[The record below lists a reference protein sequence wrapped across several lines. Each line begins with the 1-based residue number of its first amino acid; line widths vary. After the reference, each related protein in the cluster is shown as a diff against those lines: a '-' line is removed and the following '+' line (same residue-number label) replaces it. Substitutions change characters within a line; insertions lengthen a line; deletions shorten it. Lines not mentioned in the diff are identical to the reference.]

1 MFRHSLRNARRLLM
15 RDRGLTAVVL
25 LTLTLGIGA
34 NTIVFSLLHG
44 VLLSP
49 LPYPAPE
56 RLVRIF
62 ETHPEFP
69 KFPMSPGN
77 FLEFRRDTRAFE
89 HIAVFTRA
97 DLQLSGGPT
106 SGGSGSSSRDNDSP
120 SSSSSD
126 ARPERLAAMQVS
138 AEYFKTLG
146 VTPAWGRTFHE
157 DDMRPDHRVIILS
170 DRLWRRR
177 FNADPTIIGRTLRLS
192 AESWTVVGIL
202 PPHFEHVGGSYRSLP
217 HGDTVDAWTPT
228 WFDPKQP
235 MRNAH
240 FMNAVGRLK
249 PGVTMADASGDL
261 NRIAAELEKRYPRSN
276 AKWRTRLTPLRE
288 EIVGSADSLLMML
301 VAAAA
306 AVLLIGCANVASLLL
321 ARAIVRR
328 REMAVRLALG
338 ASARSLIGQVLSESL
353 LLSVLGGALG
363 FAVAIAGIRV
373 LTGVMPEDF
382 PRLHMIHLDWRVLTF
397 TAALA
402 CATALIFGLF
412 PAVHSASPDV
422 QGLIRDGGRG
432 ASAGRHTSRLR
443 HGLVIAE
450 VAIASALLIAAGLL
464 TRSFIALMN
473 TDPGFRAERVLTFT
487 LALPPVAYPKP
498 ADGAALFVRLID
510 RLSALPG
517 VQLAGATTALPWT
530 GWDEN
535 TSFDIIGDRHAG
547 ERSVSGSS
555 PHARFNAVT
564 PDYFRAV
571 GVPLLRGRF
580 FDARDAADP
589 VVVAGGSG
597 VGASG
602 SATRAGAGAGGG
614 AKGAGGG
621 TSAPGGASTAGTA
634 GVAGALA
641 KVPKTVLI
649 NNALARAYFPGDD
662 PVGRMLNLWGDER
675 QIVGVVGDIKDSP
688 AALTAEP
695 AVYFPHA
702 QQTFRA
708 MTVAL
713 KTTGADPLTLVSSA
727 REVVRSLDPEM
738 PLAEIR
744 ALDDVARAAHA
755 ERRFLLTLVTVF
767 GGLAL
772 VLSAIGAYG
781 VISYSA
787 AQRGREF
794 GVRLALGAGRPQ
806 ILRLVLTQGLRLT
819 TAGLALGLLLALL
832 LGRVMRTLLYGI
844 SPTDLTTFA
853 VVSGVTLI
861 IALIASLLPAHRASR
876 ADPIRAL
883 RTD

>member
-1 MFRHSLRNARRLLM
+1 M

-49 LPYPAPE
+49 LPYPEPD

-69 KFPMSPGN
+69 SFPMSPGN
-77 FLEFRRDTRAFE
+77 FLEFRRDARAFE
-89 HIAVFTRA
+89 RVAVFTRA
-97 DLQLSGGPT
+97 DLQLSGE
-106 SGGSGSSSRDNDSP
+106 NA
-120 SSSSSD
+120 SSD

-146 VTPAWGRTFHE
+146 VTPVWGRLFHE
-157 DDMRPDHRVIILS
+157 DDTRPNHRVIILS

-177 FNADPTIIGRTLRLS
+177 FNADPTIIGRTLRLN
-192 AESWTVVGIL
+192 AETWTVVGIL
-202 PPHFEHVGGSYRSLP
+202 PPGFQHVGGSYRSLP

-235 MRNAH
+235 QRNAH

-249 PGVTMADASGDL
+249 PGVTLADASNDL
-261 NRIAAELEKRYPRSN
+261 NRVAAQLEQRYPRSN

-288 EIVGSADSLLMML
+288 DIVGSADSLLMML

-338 ASARSLIGQVLSESL
+338 ANARSLIGQVLSESL

-363 FAVAIAGIRV
+363 FAVAIAGTRV
-373 LTGVMPEDF
+373 LTALMPEDF
-382 PRLHMIHLDWRVLTF
+382 PRLHMIHLDWRVLMF
-397 TAALA
+397 CGVLA
-402 CATALIFGLF
+402 CATALIFGLI
-412 PAVHSASPDV
+412 PALHSASPDV
-422 QGLIRDGGRG
+422 QGLMRDGGRG
-432 ASAGRHTSRLR
+432 ASTGRHTSRLR
-443 HGLVIAE
+443 HGLVVAE

-464 TRSFIALMN
+464 TRSFITLIQ

-487 LALPPVAYPKP
+487 LALPPVSYPKP
-498 ADGAALFVRLID
+498 ADGAALLARAID

-535 TSFDIIGDRHAG
+535 TSFGIVGDRRRG
-547 ERSVSGSS
+547 ERAVDASA
-555 PHARFNAVT
+555 PHARYNAVT

-580 FDARDAADP
+580 FDARDVADP
-589 VVVAGGSG
+589 VVDAG
-597 VGASG
+597 
-602 SATRAGAGAGGG
+602 RAGAGA
-614 AKGAGGG
+614 ATGAGA
-621 TSAPGGASTAGTA
+621 SGAGAGTA
-634 GVAGALA
+634 AAAATAATASATLP

-649 NNALARAYFPGDD
+649 NNALAQTYFAGED
-662 PVGRMLNLWGDER
+662 PVGRMLNLWGAER
-675 QIVGVVGDIKDSP
+675 QIVGIVGDVKDSP
-688 AALTAEP
+688 SALTAEP

-702 QQTFRA
+702 QQTFRV

-713 KTTGADPLTLVSSA
+713 KTSAADPLTLVSSA

-744 ALDDVARAAHA
+744 ALDDVSRAAHA
-755 ERRFLLTLVTVF
+755 ERRFLLTLVSVF
-767 GGLAL
+767 GALAL

-819 TAGLALGLLLALL
+819 TAGLALGLLLAVL

-844 SPTDLTTFA
+844 SPTDPATFA
-853 VVSGVTLI
+853 IVTVVTLI
-861 IALIASLLPAHRASR
+861 IALAASLLPAHRASR

-883 RTD
+883 RTE

>member
-1 MFRHSLRNARRLLM
+1 MLRHSLRDARRLLM

-77 FLEFRRDTRAFE
+77 FLEFRSDTRAFE
-89 HIAVFTRA
+89 HIAVFTRT
-97 DLQLSGGPT
+97 DLQLSGGSAS
-106 SGGSGSSSRDNDSP
+106 SGAA
-120 SSSSSD
+120 SSD
-126 ARPERLAAMQVS
+126 SRPERLAAMQVS
-138 AEYFKTLG
+138 TEYLPTLG
-146 VTPAWGRTFHE
+146 ATPLWGRLFHE

-177 FNADPTIIGRTLRLS
+177 FNADPTIVGRALRLN
-192 AESWTVVGIL
+192 AESWTVIGIL
-202 PPHFEHVGGSYRSLP
+202 PPGFQHVGGSFRSLP
-217 HGDTVDAWTPT
+217 HGDTVDAWTPV

-235 MRNAH
+235 QRSSH
-240 FMNAVGRLK
+240 YMNAVARLK
-249 PGVTMADASGDL
+249 PGVTLADAADDL
-261 NRIAAELEKRYPRSN
+261 NRVAAGLERKYPRSN
-276 AKWRTRLTPLRE
+276 SKWRTRITPLRD
-288 EIVGSADSLLMML
+288 EIIGSADSLLLML

-306 AVLLIGCANVASLLL
+306 SVLLIGCANVASLLL

-328 REMAVRLALG
+328 REMAIRLALG

-353 LLSVLGGALG
+353 LLSVLGGVLG
-363 FAVAIAGIRV
+363 FAVAIIGTRL
-373 LTGVMPEDF
+373 LTGLMPEDF

-402 CATALIFGLF
+402 CATALIFGLI
-412 PAVHSASPDV
+412 PALHTASPDV
-422 QGLIRDGGRG
+422 QGLMRDGGRG
-432 ASAGRHTSRLR
+432 ASAGRHTLKLR
-443 HGLVIAE
+443 HGLVVAE
-450 VAIASALLIAAGLL
+450 IAIASALLIAAGLL
-464 TRSFIALMN
+464 TRSFITLMQ

-487 LALPPVAYPKP
+487 VTLPPATYPKP
-498 ADGAALFVRLID
+498 ADGAAHFVRLID
-510 RLSALPG
+510 RLSTLPG
-517 VQLAGATTALPWT
+517 VRMAGATTALPWT

-535 TSFDIIGDRHAG
+535 TGFEIVGDRRAG
-547 ERSVSGSS
+547 ERAANASDA
-555 PHARFNAVT
+555 HARYNAVT
-564 PDYFRAV
+564 PDYFRTV

-580 FDARDAADP
+580 FDARDAADT
-589 VVVAGGSG
+589 G
-597 VGASG
+597 VS
-602 SATRAGAGAGGG
+602 AGAGA
-614 AKGAGGG
+614 
-621 TSAPGGASTAGTA
+621 SAGAS
-634 GVAGALA
+634 AGANA
-641 KVPKTVLI
+641 RASASVGANSNASANAAPKVPQTLLI
-649 NNALARAYFPGDD
+649 NDALARTYFPGED
-662 PVGRMLNLWGDER
+662 PVGRMMNVWGGER

-695 AVYFPHA
+695 ALYFPHA
-702 QQTFRA
+702 QRTFRA

-713 KTTGADPLTLVSSA
+713 KTTAADPLTLVSSA
-727 REVVRSLDPEM
+727 REVVRALDPEM

-744 ALDDVARAAHA
+744 ALDDVTRVAHA

-767 GGLAL
+767 GALAL

-794 GVRLALGAGRPQ
+794 GVRLALGAGRQQ
-806 ILRLVLTQGLRLT
+806 ILSLVLTQGLRLT

-844 SPTDLTTFA
+844 SPTDLPTFA
-853 VVSGVTLI
+853 VVSAITLL
-861 IALIASLLPAHRASR
+861 IALTASLLPAHRASR

>member
-1 MFRHSLRNARRLLM
+1 MFRHSLRDARRLLM

-49 LPYPAPE
+49 LPYPRPE

-97 DLQLSGGPT
+97 DLQLSGG
-106 SGGSGSSSRDNDSP
+106 SAA
-120 SSSSSD
+120 SD
-126 ARPERLAAMQVS
+126 TRPERLAAMQVS
-138 AEYFKTLG
+138 ADYFKMLG
-146 VTPAWGRTFHE
+146 VTPVWGRTFHD
-157 DDMRPDHRVIILS
+157 DDMLPEHRVVILG

-177 FNADPTIIGRTLRLS
+177 FDADPTIIGRTLRLN
-192 AESWTVVGIL
+192 AETWTVVGIL
-202 PPHFEHVGGSYRSLP
+202 PPGFQHVGGAYRSLP

-240 FMNAVGRLK
+240 FMNAVARLK
-249 PGVTMADASGDL
+249 PGVTLADASNDL
-261 NRIAAELEKRYPRSN
+261 NRVAAQSEQRYPRSN
-276 AKWRTRLTPLRE
+276 SKWRTRLTPLRE

-338 ASARSLIGQVLSESL
+338 ASARSVIGQVLAESL

-363 FAVAIAGIRV
+363 FAVAIVGSRV

-402 CATALIFGLF
+402 CATALIFGLI
-412 PAVHSASPDV
+412 PALHSASPDV
-422 QGLIRDGGRG
+422 QGLMRDGGRG

-450 VAIASALLIAAGLL
+450 IAIASALLIAAGLL
-464 TRSFIALMN
+464 TRSFVTLIQ

-487 LALPPVAYPKP
+487 LSLPPVSYPKP
-498 ADGAALFVRLID
+498 ADGAVVFVRLID

-535 TSFDIIGDRHAG
+535 TGFEIIGDRRAG
-547 ERSVSGSS
+547 ERSVNASD

-580 FDARDAADP
+580 FDARDVADP
-589 VVVAGGSG
+589 VVDA
-597 VGASG
+597 GASG
-602 SATRAGAGAGGG
+602 SAARAGSGGAGVGAGTGTAAGAGARARG
-614 AKGAGGG
+614 ATASAGA
-621 TSAPGGASTAGTA
+621 APAPVPAP
-634 GVAGALA
+634 ALA

-649 NNALARAYFPGDD
+649 NNALARVYFADED
-662 PVGRMLNLWGDER
+662 PVGRMLNLWGAER
-675 QIVGVVGDIKDSP
+675 QIVGVVGDVKDSP

-702 QQTFRA
+702 QQSFRA

-744 ALDDVARAAHA
+744 ALDDVSRAAHA

-767 GGLAL
+767 GALAL

-787 AQRGREF
+787 AQRSREF

-806 ILRLVLTQGLRLT
+806 ILRLVLTQGLRVT
-819 TAGLALGLLLALL
+819 TAGLALGLILALL

-844 SPTDLTTFA
+844 SPTDLPTYA
-853 VVSGVTLI
+853 LVSIVTLI
-861 IALIASLLPAHRASR
+861 IALAASLLPAHRASR

>member
-1 MFRHSLRNARRLLM
+1 MFRHSLRDARRLLM

-44 VLLSP
+44 VLLRP

-69 KFPMSPGN
+69 KFPVSPGN
-77 FLEFRRDTRAFE
+77 FLEFRRETRAFE

-97 DLQLSGGPT
+97 DLQLSGG
-106 SGGSGSSSRDNDSP
+106 SA
-120 SSSSSD
+120 SSD
-126 ARPERLAAMQVS
+126 TRPERLAAMQVS
-138 AEYFKTLG
+138 TEYFQTLG
-146 VTPAWGRTFHE
+146 VTPVWGRLFHE
-157 DDMRPDHRVIILS
+157 DDMWSNHRVIILS

-177 FNADPTIIGRTLRLS
+177 FNADPTLVGRVLRLN
-192 AESWTVVGIL
+192 AESWTVIGIL
-202 PPHFEHVGGSYRSLP
+202 PPGFQHIGGSFRSLP

-235 MRNAH
+235 MRGSH
-240 FMNAVGRLK
+240 FLNAVARLK
-249 PGVTMADASGDL
+249 PGVTLADAANDL
-261 NRIAAELEKRYPRSN
+261 NRVAAQSEQRYPRSN
-276 AKWRTRLTPLRE
+276 AKWRTRISPLRD

-328 REMAVRLALG
+328 REMAIRLALG
-338 ASARSLIGQVLSESL
+338 ASARSVIGQVLAESL
-353 LLSVLGGALG
+353 LLAVLGGMLG
-363 FAVAIAGIRV
+363 FAVAIIGTRV

-402 CATALIFGLF
+402 CATALIFGLI
-412 PAVHSASPDV
+412 PALHSASPDV
-422 QGLIRDGGRG
+422 QGLMRDGGRG
-432 ASAGRHTSRLR
+432 ASAGRHTLKLR
-443 HGLVIAE
+443 HGLVVAE

-464 TRSFIALMN
+464 TRSFITLIQ

-487 LALPPVAYPKP
+487 LAMPPAAYPKP
-498 ADGAALFVRLID
+498 PDAAAHFVRLID
-510 RLSALPG
+510 RLSTLPG

-535 TSFDIIGDRHAG
+535 TGFAIVGDRRAG
-547 ERSVSGSS
+547 ERSVNASD
-555 PHARFNAVT
+555 PHARYNAVT
-564 PDYFRAV
+564 PDYFRTV

-589 VVVAGGSG
+589 VVDAGRVSGGSAG
-597 VGASG
+597 AGAGASSG
-602 SATRAGAGAGGG
+602 ANARAGTGAGAAGAAGAGGG
-614 AKGAGGG
+614 AGAA
-621 TSAPGGASTAGTA
+621 SGASA
-634 GVAGALA
+634 VV

-649 NNALARAYFPGDD
+649 NDALARTYFAGED
-662 PVGRMLNLWGDER
+662 PVGRMLNLWGAER
-675 QIVGVVGDIKDSP
+675 QIVGVVGDVKDSP

-695 AVYFPHA
+695 AVYFPHM

-708 MTVAL
+708 MTVVL
-713 KTTGADPLTLVSSA
+713 KTTAADPLTLVSSA
-727 REVVRSLDPEM
+727 REVVRALDPEM

-744 ALDDVARAAHA
+744 ALDDVASAAHA

-832 LGRVMRTLLYGI
+832 LGRVMRSLLYGI
-844 SPTDLTTFA
+844 SPADFPTFA
-853 VVSGVTLI
+853 VVSVITLI
-861 IALIASLLPAHRASR
+861 IALAASLLPAHRASR

>member
-1 MFRHSLRNARRLLM
+1 MFRHSLRDARRLLM

-49 LPYPAPE
+49 LPYPEPD

-77 FLEFRRDTRAFE
+77 FLDFRRDTRAFE
-89 HIAVFTRA
+89 RIAVFTRA

-106 SGGSGSSSRDNDSP
+106 SSGP
-120 SSSSSD
+120 ASSD
-126 ARPERLAAMQVS
+126 SASSGTASSDSRPERLAAMQVS
-138 AEYFKTLG
+138 AEFFPTLG
-146 VTPAWGRTFHE
+146 VTPVWGRLFHE

-177 FNADPTIIGRTLRLS
+177 FNADPTIVGRALRLN
-192 AESWTVVGIL
+192 AESWTVIGIL
-202 PPHFEHVGGSYRSLP
+202 PPGFQHVGASFRSLP
-217 HGDTVDAWTPT
+217 HGDTVDAWTPV
-228 WFDPKQP
+228 WFNPKQP

-240 FMNAVGRLK
+240 FMNAIGRLK
-249 PGVTMADASGDL
+249 PGVTLADAANDL
-261 NRIAAELEKRYPRSN
+261 NRVAAQLEQQYPRSN
-276 AKWRTRLTPLRE
+276 AKWRTRLTPLRD

-363 FAVAIAGIRV
+363 FAVAIIGSRV
-373 LTGVMPEDF
+373 LTGLMPEDF

-402 CATALIFGLF
+402 CATALIFGLI
-412 PAVHSASPDV
+412 PALHSASPDV
-422 QGLIRDGGRG
+422 QGLMRDGGRG
-432 ASAGRHTSRLR
+432 ASAGRHTSKLR
-443 HGLVIAE
+443 HGLVVAE

-464 TRSFIALMN
+464 TRSFITLIQ
-473 TDPGFRAERVLTFT
+473 TDPGFRPERVLTFT
-487 LALPPVAYPKP
+487 IALPSAAYPKQ
-498 ADGAALFVRLID
+498 ADGAAHVVRLMD

-535 TSFDIIGDRHAG
+535 TSFDIVGDRRAG
-547 ERSVSGSS
+547 ERSVNASN
-555 PHARFNAVT
+555 PHARYNAVT

-580 FDARDAADP
+580 LDARDAADP
-589 VVVAGGSG
+589 VVDAGRVNASGGTAQAGG
-597 VGASG
+597 GAG
-602 SATRAGAGAGGG
+602 GARGAGAG
-614 AKGAGGG
+614 
-621 TSAPGGASTAGTA
+621 S
-634 GVAGALA
+634 AGAAGAAPAVVAVAAVA

-649 NNALARAYFPGDD
+649 NNALARTYFPGED
-662 PVGRMLNLWGDER
+662 PVGRMLNLWGAER

-702 QQTFRA
+702 QEPFRA

-713 KTTGADPLTLVSSA
+713 KTTAADPLTLVSAA
-727 REVVRSLDPEM
+727 REVTRSLDPEM

-744 ALDDVARAAHA
+744 ALDDVSRAAHA

-853 VVSGVTLI
+853 VVSVVTLI
-861 IALIASLLPAHRASR
+861 IALAASLLPAHRASR

>member
-1 MFRHSLRNARRLLM
+1 MLRHSLRDARRLLM

-49 LPYPAPE
+49 LPYPQPD

-97 DLQLSGGPT
+97 DLQLSGD
-106 SGGSGSSSRDNDSP
+106 GGSGDT
-120 SSSSSD
+120 
-126 ARPERLAAMQVS
+126 RPERLAAMQVS
-138 AEYFKTLG
+138 ADYFKMLG
-146 VTPAWGRTFHE
+146 ATPVWGRAFHD
-157 DDMRPDHRVIILS
+157 DDMLPEHRVIILS

-177 FNADPTIIGRTLRLS
+177 FNADPAIVGRTLRLN
-192 AESWTVVGIL
+192 AESWTVIGIL
-202 PPHFEHVGGSYRSLP
+202 PPRFEHVGGSYRSLP
-217 HGDTVDAWTPT
+217 NGDTVDAWTPA
-228 WFDPKQP
+228 WFNPKQP

-240 FMNAVGRLK
+240 FMNAIGRMK
-249 PGVTMADASGDL
+249 PGVTLADASGDL
-261 NRIAAELEKRYPRSN
+261 NRVAAQLEQQYPRSN
-276 AKWRTRLTPLRE
+276 AKWRTRLTPLRD

-353 LLSVLGGALG
+353 LLSVIGGVLG
-363 FAVAIAGIRV
+363 FAVAIAGTHV
-373 LTGVMPEDF
+373 LTGLMPEDF
-382 PRLHMIHLDWRVLTF
+382 PRLHMIQLDWRVLIF
-397 TAALA
+397 SGVLA
-402 CATALIFGLF
+402 CATALIFGLI
-412 PAVHSASPDV
+412 PALHSASPDV
-422 QGLIRDGGRG
+422 QGLMRDGGRG
-432 ASAGRHTSRLR
+432 ASAGRHTAKLR
-443 HGLVIAE
+443 HSLVIAE
-450 VAIASALLIAAGLL
+450 IAIASALLIAAGLL
-464 TRSFIALMN
+464 TRSFITLMQ

-487 LALPPVAYPKP
+487 LSLPPASYPKQS
-498 ADGAALFVRLID
+498 DGGALFVRLMD

-535 TSFDIIGDRHAG
+535 TSFDIVGDRRAG
-547 ERSVSGSS
+547 ERSVNGSS
-555 PHARFNAVT
+555 PHARYNAVT
-564 PDYFRAV
+564 PDYFKAV

-580 FDARDAADP
+580 LDARDAADP
-589 VVVAGGSG
+589 VVDEGARGGSG
-597 VGASG
+597 VSGAAAG
-602 SATRAGAGAGGG
+602 ARAGAGAG
-614 AKGAGGG
+614 A
-621 TSAPGGASTAGTA
+621 TAATA
-634 GVAGALA
+634 TATATAAAAVT

-649 NNALARAYFPGDD
+649 NNALARTYFPGEDA
-662 PVGRMLNLWGDER
+662 VGRMVNLWGADR

-688 AALTAEP
+688 AALSAEP

-702 QQTFRA
+702 QQSFRA

-713 KTTGADPLTLVSSA
+713 KTTSADPFTLVSAA

-744 ALDDVARAAHA
+744 ALDDVSRAAHA
-755 ERRFLLTLVTVF
+755 ERRFLLTLVSVF
-767 GGLAL
+767 GALAL

-806 ILRLVLTQGLRLT
+806 ILALVLKQGLRLT

-853 VVSGVTLI
+853 IVSAITLI
-861 IALIASLLPAHRASR
+861 IALAASLLPAHRASR

>member
-1 MFRHSLRNARRLLM
+1 MLRQSLRDARRLLM

-77 FLEFRRDTRAFE
+77 FLEFRRETRAFE
-89 HIAVFTRA
+89 HIAIFTRA

-106 SGGSGSSSRDNDSP
+106 SDGTTSNGTVSNRSAF
-120 SSSSSD
+120 SD
-126 ARPERLAAMQVS
+126 TRPERLAAMQVS
-138 AEYFKTLG
+138 TEYFQTLG
-146 VTPAWGRTFHE
+146 ARPVWGRLFHE
-157 DDMRPDHRVIILS
+157 DDMWSHNRVVILS

-177 FNADPTIIGRTLRLS
+177 FNADPTLVGQRLRLN

-202 PPHFEHVGGSYRSLP
+202 PPGFQHVGGSFRSLP
-217 HGDTVDAWTPT
+217 HGDTVDAWTPA

-235 MRNAH
+235 MRSSH
-240 FMNAVGRLK
+240 FLNAVGRLK
-249 PGVTMADASGDL
+249 PGVTLADAADDL
-261 NRIAAELEKRYPRSN
+261 NRVAAQSEQRYPGSN

-288 EIVGSADSLLMML
+288 EIVGSADSLLLML

-353 LLSVLGGALG
+353 MLSVLGGVLG
-363 FAVAIAGIRV
+363 FAVAIIGTRV
-373 LTGVMPEDF
+373 LTGLMPEDF

-402 CATALIFGLF
+402 CATALIFGLI
-412 PAVHSASPDV
+412 PALHTASPDV
-422 QGLIRDGGRG
+422 QGLMRDGGRG
-432 ASAGRHTSRLR
+432 ASAGRHTLKLR
-443 HGLVIAE
+443 HGLVVAE
-450 VAIASALLIAAGLL
+450 IAIASALLIAAGLL
-464 TRSFIALMN
+464 TRSFITLMQ

-487 LALPPVAYPKP
+487 LTLPNAAYPKP
-498 ADGAALFVRLID
+498 ADASALFVRLID
-510 RLSALPG
+510 RLSTLPG
-517 VQLAGATTALPWT
+517 VQMAGATTALPWT

-535 TSFDIIGDRHAG
+535 TGFAIVGDRRAG
-547 ERSVSGSS
+547 ERSVNASG
-555 PHARFNAVT
+555 PHARYNAVT
-564 PDYFRAV
+564 PDYFRTV

-580 FDARDAADP
+580 FDARDTANPDVTAGAR
-589 VVVAGGSG
+589 AGG
-597 VGASG
+597 A
-602 SATRAGAGAGGG
+602 AGAGAGAG
-614 AKGAGGG
+614 ASAGANSGISGG
-621 TSAPGGASTAGTA
+621 T
-634 GVAGALA
+634 VV
-641 KVPKTVLI
+641 KVPRTVLI
-649 NNALARAYFPGDD
+649 NDALARTYFPGED
-662 PVGRMLNLWGDER
+662 PVGRMLNLWGNER

-688 AALTAEP
+688 AALSAEP

-702 QQTFRA
+702 QMNFRV

-713 KTTGADPLTLVSSA
+713 KTTAADPLTLVSSA
-727 REVVRSLDPEM
+727 RDVVRSLDPEM

-744 ALDDVARAAHA
+744 ALDDVASGAYA
-755 ERRFLLTLVTVF
+755 ERRFLLTLVSVF

-832 LGRVMRTLLYGI
+832 LGRVMASLLYGI
-844 SPTDLTTFA
+844 SPTDLPTFA
-853 VVSGVTLI
+853 VVAAITLI
-861 IALIASLLPAHRASR
+861 IALTASLLPAHRASR

>member
-1 MFRHSLRNARRLLM
+1 MFRHSLRDARRLLM

-49 LPYPAPE
+49 LPYPEPD

-97 DLQLSGGPT
+97 DVQLSGGPT
-106 SGGSGSSSRDNDSP
+106 S
-120 SSSSSD
+120 SD
-126 ARPERLAAMQVS
+126 TRPERLAAMRVS
-138 AEYFKTLG
+138 AEYFKMLG
-146 VTPAWGRTFHE
+146 VSPVWGRAFHD
-157 DDMRPDHRVIILS
+157 DDMLPEHRVVMLS
-170 DRLWRRR
+170 DRIWRSR
-177 FNADPTIIGRTLRLS
+177 FNADPTIVGRVLRLN
-192 AESWTVVGIL
+192 AESWTVIGIL
-202 PPHFEHVGGSYRSLP
+202 PPGFQHVGASFRSLP
-217 HGDTVDAWTPT
+217 HGDTVDAWTPM

-235 MRNAH
+235 QRNSH
-240 FMNAVGRLK
+240 FTNAIGRLK
-249 PGVTMADASGDL
+249 PGVTLADASNDL
-261 NRIAAELEKRYPRSN
+261 NRIAVQLEQQYPRSN
-276 AKWRTRLTPLRE
+276 AKWRTRISPLRD

-363 FAVAIAGIRV
+363 FAVAIIGTRV
-373 LTGVMPEDF
+373 LTGLMPEDF

-402 CATALIFGLF
+402 CATALIFGLI
-412 PAVHSASPDV
+412 PALHTASPDV
-422 QGLIRDGGRG
+422 QGLMRDGGRG
-432 ASAGRHTSRLR
+432 ASTGRHTAKLR
-443 HGLVIAE
+443 HSLVIAE

-464 TRSFIALMN
+464 TRSFITLMQ

-487 LALPPVAYPKP
+487 IALPPAAYPKTT
-498 ADGAALFVRLID
+498 DGAAHVVRLLD

-535 TSFDIIGDRHAG
+535 TGFDIVGDRRAG
-547 ERSVSGSS
+547 ERRVNASD
-555 PHARFNAVT
+555 PHARYNAVT

-580 FDARDAADP
+580 LDARDAADP
-589 VVVAGGSG
+589 VVDAGRAD
-597 VGASG
+597 VSG
-602 SATRAGAGAGGG
+602 SAAGSRAGAG
-614 AKGAGGG
+614 
-621 TSAPGGASTAGTA
+621 TTAGAATA
-634 GVAGALA
+634 AAVA

-649 NNALARAYFPGDD
+649 NNALARTYFPGEDA
-662 PVGRMLNLWGDER
+662 VGRMLNLWGADR

-688 AALTAEP
+688 AALSAEP

-702 QQTFRA
+702 QQPFRA

-713 KTTGADPLTLVSSA
+713 KTTAADPLTLISA
-727 REVVRSLDPEM
+727 TREVVRSLDPEM

-744 ALDDVARAAHA
+744 ALDDVSRAAHG

-806 ILRLVLTQGLRLT
+806 ILRLVLMQGLRLT
-819 TAGLALGLLLALL
+819 TTGLALGLLLALL

-844 SPTDLTTFA
+844 SPTDLPTFA
-853 VVSGVTLI
+853 VVSIVTLI
-861 IALIASLLPAHRASR
+861 IALFASLLPAHRASR

-883 RTD
+883 RTE